1 MTDNTN
7 SNNKKVVLNF
17 TGLDMNVEKANRF
30 NEKVKSIKLKINDSI
45 QKNINF
51 EDKSGAESHLSPSMR
66 ILKDSG
72 DYTIITL
79 RCGAYPVFK
88 NTTKKAEYSHLEIL
102 SSLKNMLNNGDFD
115 EEIKSYARKKRTRKS
130 NEDGA
135 EEATSEK
142 KIRKAKEQ

>member
-7 SNNKKVVLNF
+7 SNNKKVVLKF

-72 DYTIITL
+72 DYTVITL

-130 NEDGA
+130 NEDGT

-142 KIRKAKEQ
+142 KAKKAKEQ